1 MDTTPLI
8 PFPPFIPRKPIR
20 YRQRPAGPKEQVAPP
35 AALTLVSAT
44 YDIETESVTLAFDR
58 AVDASAYDPAAITVQ
73 DGLYAGGLFVGSD
86 PATVINP
93 TTIQVFLEQIGS
105 PTVSDVELSATA
117 GTGIVAADDG
127 GTWGGVTALVLP
139 YPS

>member
-1 MDTTPLI
+1 MLI
-8 PFPPFIPRKPIR
+8 FPPTVFRNRRDADRTPFDP
-20 YRQRPAGPKEQVAPP
+20 PPTPPP
-35 AALTLVSAT
+35 AALTLVAAT
-44 YDIETESVTLAFDR
+44 YDIETESVVLTFDR

-73 DGLYAGGLFVGSD
+73 DGVYAGGSFVGSG
-86 PATVINP
+86 PATVVSP

-117 GTGIVAADDG
+117 ATGIVAVDDG

-139 YPS
+139 FP

>member
-1 MDTTPLI
+1 M
-8 PFPPFIPRKPIR
+8 
-20 YRQRPAGPKEQVAPP
+20 APKGRAADAPP

-44 YDIETESVTLAFDR
+44 YDIETESVILAFDR
-58 AVDASAYDPAAITVQ
+58 AVDAAAYDPAAITVQ
-73 DGLYAGGLFVGSD
+73 DGVYAGGLFVGSG

-117 GTGIVAADDG
+117 ATGIVATDDG
-127 GTWGGVTALVLP
+127 GTWAGVTNVVLP
-139 YPS
+139 FP

>member
-1 MDTTPLI
+1 MFVPSVPKFRKRYKPLK
-8 PFPPFIPRKPIR
+8 RKD
-20 YRQRPAGPKEQVAPP
+20 AEAPP

-73 DGLYAGGLFVGSD
+73 DGEFAGGLFVGSG
-86 PATVINP
+86 PATVVNP

-117 GTGIVAADDG
+117 ATGIVATDDG
-127 GTWGGVTALVLP
+127 GTWAGVTNVVLP
-139 YPS
+139 FP

>member
-1 MDTTPLI
+1 MLTPSVSR
-8 PFPPFIPRKPIR
+8 FQKRYKPLKR
-20 YRQRPAGPKEQVAPP
+20 HDAEAPA
-35 AALTLVSAT
+35 AALTLVSAS

-73 DGLYAGGLFVGSD
+73 DGLYAGGLFVGSG
-86 PATVINP
+86 PASVINP

-117 GTGIVAADDG
+117 LTGIVATDDG
-127 GTWGGVTALVLP
+127 GTWGGVAGLVLP
-139 YPS
+139 FP